1 MLQQKT
7 DLASLLAAGAT
18 IMVATVWLMTVTV
31 VDLAT
36 ESTVRTIDGLAAIII
51 DGVRKFQQR
60 HL

>member
-1 MLQQKT
+1 MRQPKT
-7 DLASLLAAGAT
+7 DLASLLAVGAT